1 MTTNNSRFLFT
12 DGLALL
18 LIAFKLA
25 GIITWS
31 WWYVLLPVDF
41 LFLHWLIAK
50 LVQHIKRV
58 NEE

>member
-25 GIITWS
+25 GIISWS
-31 WWYVLLPVDF
+31 WWYVLIPADLVF
-41 LFLHWLIAK
+41 LNWLLANSIRAVK
-50 LVQHIKRV
+50 AV
-58 NEE
+58 NED

>member
-25 GIITWS
+25 GIISWS
-31 WWYVLLPVDF
+31 WWYVLIPADLVF
-41 LFLHWLIAK
+41 LNWLLANLIRAVK
-50 LVQHIKRV
+50 AV
-58 NEE
+58 NED